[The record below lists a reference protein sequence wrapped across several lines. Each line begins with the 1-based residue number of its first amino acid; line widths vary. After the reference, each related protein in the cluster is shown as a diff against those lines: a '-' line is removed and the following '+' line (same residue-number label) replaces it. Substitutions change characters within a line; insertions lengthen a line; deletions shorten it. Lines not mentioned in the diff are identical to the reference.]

1 LPGCPYLVRAC
12 CGLANSSHPQSDPCS
27 MCQWPCPHAT
37 SRVLN
42 KQGTSQP
49 ISAVAYDRTK
59 LHVFGYEDQGVE
71 IRVQCKNNSREML
84 QPGGPNKK
92 CRDELKHE
100 QRSAVFSFQELLN
113 TTFGLVPGGRRPNSY
128 RFIET
133 LARGVIPVVI
143 QAIPQI
149 PALSPIV
156 PWHTC
161 LVQVHDEDIDNLV
174 SMLEDLLASGRAND
188 LQRNCIAIYNQYFF
202 STELQTMGAWNATIS
217 FIRGFSR

>member
-1 LPGCPYLVRAC
+1 
-12 CGLANSSHPQSDPCS
+12 
-27 MCQWPCPHAT
+27 MCQWPCPHTT

-59 LHVFGYEDQGVE
+59 LHALFGYEDQGVE